1 MAGGKLAFANVVA
14 VGALAVS
21 FCTCAAAADLTR
33 RPPPSP
39 LMPVPT
45 WNGFYVGGFLG
56 GVTSSESATDGVT
69 TVNTDPSG
77 FVGGVQAGYNY
88 QIAPNWLIGIEGE
101 LGWTSASGGSDLIF
115 RSQHNWY
122 DTLDARLGYVMGS
135 WLLYAK
141 GGAAWMNADYSSA
154 PFSTNV
160 TRTGWNIG
168 AGAEFMLAPQWSA
181 KAEYNFLDFGRD
193 NLGGV
198 FTGIA
203 VDTQVH
209 EFKVGVNYHWVP
221 GTLFGRW

>member
-69 TVNTDPSG
+69 TVNTDTSG

-141 GGAAWMNADYSSA
+141 GGAAWMNADYSVPPVSI
-154 PFSTNV
+154 NV
-160 TRTGWNIG
+160 TRSGWNIG

-193 NLGGV
+193 NVSGV
-198 FTGIA
+198 AI
-203 VDTQVH
+203 DTQVH
-209 EFKVGVNYHWVP
+209 EFKVGVNYHFVP